1 MVPVTL
7 DVAPARGIGL
17 NRCMERLII
26 FQQLGIA
33 LALGLLIGTE
43 RGWHERAEP
52 EGQRVAGIRTFGLAG
67 LLGGLIGLLSLKL
80 TVVFAG
86 FAFIGFAG
94 LVIASYWLGLRNNSD
109 QLGITTEVALL
120 MTFTLGLLSTS
131 GYPLIAAASAVIVTI
146 LLGLKPMLHA
156 WLTRLSGSELIAAL
170 KFLLISVVMLP
181 LLPNQGYGPWAAF
194 NPHLAWWMVVLVSGL
209 SFIGYVSIKLAGSR
223 RGIIVSSLLGGLVS
237 STAMTLNLSRYAR
250 EGRYSSNLLAA
261 GVLAASSIMFP
272 RVLIETAVINPAL
285 IPSLASPM
293 IVMTLVTLA
302 VAVYFWRMVPNE
314 DSVHQTPLPN
324 PFELGSAV
332 KFGLLLAAIMI
343 MATGAQQVFGNSGL
357 YVLALAAGLADVDA
371 IALSVA
377 KMSTHGL
384 DSDVARN
391 AILIAAFTNSVIKIM
406 LALVIGGWSL
416 GLRTGIATMAAI
428 GLGISIL
435 FI

>member
-1 MVPVTL
+1 
-7 DVAPARGIGL
+7 
-17 NRCMERLII
+17 MERLII

-80 TVVFAG
+80 TATFAG
-86 FAFIGFAG
+86 LAFIGFAG
-94 LVIASYWLGLRNNSD
+94 LVIASYWLALRNNSD

-146 LLGLKPMLHA
+146 LLGLKPVLHA
-156 WLTRLSGSELIAAL
+156 WLTRLSGNELNAAL

-209 SFIGYVSIKLAGSR
+209 SFIGYVSIKLAGTR
-223 RGIIVSSLLGGLVS
+223 RGVMVSSLLGGLVS
-237 STAMTLNLSRYAR
+237 STAMTLSLSRYAR
-250 EGRYSSNLLAA
+250 EGRYSSTLLAA

-272 RVLIETAVINPAL
+272 RVLIEAAAINPAL
-285 IPSLASPM
+285 IPALAPPM
-293 IVMTLVTLA
+293 LVMTLVMLA
-302 VAVYFWRMVPNE
+302 VAVYLWRGVPNE
-314 DSVHQTPLPN
+314 DSIHQTNLPN
-324 PFELGSAV
+324 PFELGSAL
-332 KFGLLLAAIMI
+332 KFGLLLAVIMI
-343 MATGAQQVFGNSGL
+343 MASGAQQIFGTSGL

-371 IALSVA
+371 ITLSVA
-377 KMSTHGL
+377 KMSIHGL
-384 DSDVARN
+384 DSDIARN
-391 AILIAAFTNSVIKIM
+391 AILIATFTNSAIKIM

-416 GLRTGIATMAAI
+416 GLRTGLTTLVAV
-428 GLGISIL
+428 GLGLSTL

>member
-80 TVVFAG
+80 TVAFAG

-146 LLGLKPMLHA
+146 LLGLKPVLHA

-314 DSVHQTPLPN
+314 DSVHQAPLPN

>member
-146 LLGLKPMLHA
+146 LLGLKPVLHA

>member
-80 TVVFAG
+80 TVAFAG

-146 LLGLKPMLHA
+146 LLGLKPVLHA

-250 EGRYSSNLLAA
+250 EVRYSSNLLAA

-314 DSVHQTPLPN
+314 DSVHQAPLPN

>member
-1 MVPVTL
+1 
-7 DVAPARGIGL
+7 
-17 NRCMERLII
+17 MERLII

-80 TVVFAG
+80 TATFAG
-86 FAFIGFAG
+86 LAFIGFAG
-94 LVIASYWLGLRNNSD
+94 LVIASYWLALRNNSD
-109 QLGITTEVALL
+109 QLGITTEIALL

-146 LLGLKPMLHA
+146 LLGLKPVLHA
-156 WLTRLSGSELIAAL
+156 WLTRLSGNELNAAL

-209 SFIGYVSIKLAGSR
+209 SFIGYVSIKLAGTR
-223 RGIIVSSLLGGLVS
+223 RGVMVSSLLGGLVS
-237 STAMTLNLSRYAR
+237 STAMTLSLSRYAR
-250 EGRYSSNLLAA
+250 EGRYSSTLLAA

-272 RVLIETAVINPAL
+272 RVLIEAAAINPAL
-285 IPSLASPM
+285 IPALAPPM
-293 IVMTLVTLA
+293 LVMTLVMLA
-302 VAVYFWRMVPNE
+302 VAVYLWRGVPNE
-314 DSVHQTPLPN
+314 DSIHQTNLPN
-324 PFELGSAV
+324 PFELGSAL
-332 KFGLLLAAIMI
+332 KFGLLLAVIMI
-343 MATGAQQVFGNSGL
+343 MASGAQQIFGTSGL

-371 IALSVA
+371 ITLSVA
-377 KMSTHGL
+377 KMSIHGL
-384 DSDVARN
+384 DSDIARN
-391 AILIAAFTNSVIKIM
+391 AILIATFTNSAIKIM

-416 GLRTGIATMAAI
+416 GLRTGLTTLVAV
-428 GLGISIL
+428 GLGLSTL